1 MIDGVG
7 AVDRRPPDGM
17 GGVGAVALWLGV
29 ALSAGAA
36 LGLDTALSAGVTLG
50 LGTVP
55 SVEAR

>member
-36 LGLDTALSAGVTLG
+36 LGLDAAL
-50 LGTVP
+50 
-55 SVEAR
+55 